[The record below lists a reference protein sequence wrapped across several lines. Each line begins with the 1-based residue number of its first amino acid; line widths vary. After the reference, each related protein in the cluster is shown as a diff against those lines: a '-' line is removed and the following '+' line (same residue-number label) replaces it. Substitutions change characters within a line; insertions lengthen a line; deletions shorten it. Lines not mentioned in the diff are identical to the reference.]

1 MVLSPCL
8 QFCSLRE
15 KEIIRLWN
23 EKKQTWCLS
32 SLRTSSKSAATSF
45 FWELLVLSIKVEL
58 GIGSTCTLLVMRLRL
73 IPTVGRLANKKEA
86 RMRRGRESILN
97 LTETSSNLFCQFC
110 VAFDLCH
117 PFSEVAMWGNIP
129 VIAVKFIFP
138 KRRRQKYTSKNI
150 PPQKAG
156 MMTDLVNPR
165 LW

>member
-97 LTETSSNLFCQFC
+97 LTETSSNLFLSILRCFWPLSPFQWG
-110 VAFDLCH
+110 CH
-117 PFSEVAMWGNIP
+117 VGEHPGHPGQVY
-129 VIAVKFIFP
+129 FP
-138 KRRRQKYTSKNI
+138 KKTPTEIYLQKHS
-150 PPQKAG
+150 PPKG
-156 MMTDLVNPR
+156 WDDDGFS
-165 LW
+165 